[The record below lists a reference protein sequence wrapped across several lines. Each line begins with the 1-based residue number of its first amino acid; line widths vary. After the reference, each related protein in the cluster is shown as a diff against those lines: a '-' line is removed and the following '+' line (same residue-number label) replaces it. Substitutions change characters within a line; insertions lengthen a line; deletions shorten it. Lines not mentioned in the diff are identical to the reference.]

1 MIVGQKRI
9 KESLDVKYGSIKK
22 SQTKQLKWVATR
34 HVFANRYVMINM
46 NTVSIGIEDRKCSV
60 IWAASGILETNPS
73 LPPRTSSSPRKPHR
87 LPPLHSPPDAAMLRR
102 AIGLPAAAG
111 RAASSRWRGFLTVS
125 FDLEDG
131 KHERAEFKLS
141 VPWGSTSA
149 SPSGDAIERAVSS
162 EGCKVDTSRLTMN
175 SMGKGGVIASSVLMT
190 ATNFDAS
197 KARSRR
203 GRGRQM
209 NLVDIHIWPQES
221 RAAATLMRKN
231 KSRLA
236 WHSTWSFDMESTNS
250 PRGKS
255 LLTSNLSDKTQ
266 DLQYKGFICN
276 EIANEFEVSLK
287 NHFSIHQTLRGAEGQ
302 VLRCSTQKGA
312 HRSAVKRC
320 DVPRKHADEE
330 LSCANLLMIIWTEKK
345 METLM
350 KLEFF
355 KEAVLGI
362 NYLHQKGF
370 IHRDIKPS
378 NIFLD
383 NLNNVKIGDFG
394 SAFMGSASC
403 LGRGNRFWGTQF
415 HASPELW
422 NMHTHNEKTD
432 VFSLGIL
439 YFELFGGPTS
449 SNGRYKRLEKLES
462 ILNSSKWKT
471 NPLQT
476 WLNCNISKGW
486 GGKVPVLIRMLQI
499 SPRLRP
505 ACRDILLMLS

>member
-60 IWAASGILETNPS
+60 IWAASGILRETNPS

-141 VPWGSTSA
+141 VPWGSASA

-231 KSRLA
+231 DKSRLA

-287 NHFSIHQTLRGAEGQ
+287 NHFSIHQTLGERKVKCSDA
-302 VLRCSTQKGA
+302 VLRKVPIDLLL
-312 HRSAVKRC
+312 R
-320 DVPRKHADEE
+320 DVMFQESMLMKSPV
-330 LSCANLLMIIWTEKK
+330 LLMIIWTEKK

-394 SAFMGSASC
+394 SGAFMGSASC

-415 HASPELW
+415 HAPPELW
-422 NMHTHNEKTD
+422 NMHTHSEKTD

-476 WLNCNISKGW
+476 WLNCNIYKGW
-486 GGKVPVLIRMLQI
+486 GGKVPVLIQMLQI

>member
-1 MIVGQKRI
+1 
-9 KESLDVKYGSIKK
+9 
-22 SQTKQLKWVATR
+22 
-34 HVFANRYVMINM
+34 
-46 NTVSIGIEDRKCSV
+46 
-60 IWAASGILETNPS
+60 
-73 LPPRTSSSPRKPHR
+73 
-87 LPPLHSPPDAAMLRR
+87 MLRR

-111 RAASSRWRGFLTVS
+111 LAASSRWRGFLTVS

-141 VPWGSTSA
+141 VPWGSASA

-231 KSRLA
+231 DKSRLA

-266 DLQYKGFICN
+266 HLQYKGFICN

-287 NHFSIHQTLRGAEGQ
+287 NHFSIHQTL
-302 VLRCSTQKGA
+302 
-312 HRSAVKRC
+312 
-320 DVPRKHADEE
+320 DIDE
-330 LSCANLLMIIWTEKK
+330 
-345 METLM
+345 

-394 SAFMGSASC
+394 SGAFMGSASC

-486 GGKVPVLIRMLQI
+486 GGKVPVLIQMIQI

>member
-1 MIVGQKRI
+1 
-9 KESLDVKYGSIKK
+9 
-22 SQTKQLKWVATR
+22 
-34 HVFANRYVMINM
+34 
-46 NTVSIGIEDRKCSV
+46 
-60 IWAASGILETNPS
+60 
-73 LPPRTSSSPRKPHR
+73 SSSPRKPHR

-231 KSRLA
+231 DKSRLA

-287 NHFSIHQTLRGAEGQ
+287 NHFSIHQTLGRGAEGQ

-330 LSCANLLMIIWTEKK
+330 LREARVMKMLRHPNIKKLYIAWKEEKAGTHYSSVYLAQELCK
-345 METLM
+345 CTFDDYLDR
-350 KLEFF
+350 K
-355 KEAVLGI
+355 KNGDIDEA
-362 NYLHQKGF
+362 
-370 IHRDIKPS
+370 
-378 NIFLD
+378 
-383 NLNNVKIGDFG
+383 
-394 SAFMGSASC
+394 
-403 LGRGNRFWGTQF
+403 
-415 HASPELW
+415 
-422 NMHTHNEKTD
+422 
-432 VFSLGIL
+432 
-439 YFELFGGPTS
+439 
-449 SNGRYKRLEKLES
+449 
-462 ILNSSKWKT
+462 
-471 NPLQT
+471 
-476 WLNCNISKGW
+476 
-486 GGKVPVLIRMLQI
+486 
-499 SPRLRP
+499 
-505 ACRDILLMLS
+505 

>member
-1 MIVGQKRI
+1 
-9 KESLDVKYGSIKK
+9 
-22 SQTKQLKWVATR
+22 
-34 HVFANRYVMINM
+34 
-46 NTVSIGIEDRKCSV
+46 
-60 IWAASGILETNPS
+60 
-73 LPPRTSSSPRKPHR
+73 
-87 LPPLHSPPDAAMLRR
+87 
-102 AIGLPAAAG
+102 
-111 RAASSRWRGFLTVS
+111 
-125 FDLEDG
+125 
-131 KHERAEFKLS
+131 
-141 VPWGSTSA
+141 
-149 SPSGDAIERAVSS
+149 
-162 EGCKVDTSRLTMN
+162 
-175 SMGKGGVIASSVLMT
+175 
-190 ATNFDAS
+190 
-197 KARSRR
+197 
-203 GRGRQM
+203 
-209 NLVDIHIWPQES
+209 
-221 RAAATLMRKN
+221 
-231 KSRLA
+231 
-236 WHSTWSFDMESTNS
+236 
-250 PRGKS
+250 
-255 LLTSNLSDKTQ
+255 
-266 DLQYKGFICN
+266 
-276 EIANEFEVSLK
+276 
-287 NHFSIHQTLRGAEGQ
+287 
-302 VLRCSTQKGA
+302 
-312 HRSAVKRC
+312 
-320 DVPRKHADEE
+320 
-330 LSCANLLMIIWTEKK
+330 MIIWTEKK

-394 SAFMGSASC
+394 SGAFMGSASC